1 MFIHIGG
8 AQIVFNSDLIGIFN
22 YNILEYNVNRNL
34 TDSLLTEIVPVKSSS
49 DRPKS
54 LVVTNGRVY
63 TSPISPL
70 TLSRRRNT
78 SL

>member
-22 YNILEYNVNRNL
+22 YNILENNVNRNL
-34 TDSLLTEIVPVKSSS
+34 TDSLLTEMVPVKSSS

>member
-8 AQIVFNSDLIGIFN
+8 AQIVFYSDLIGIFN
-22 YNILEYNVNRNL
+22 YDILENNVNRNL
-34 TDSLLTEIVPVKSSS
+34 TDSFLTKMVPVKSSS

-54 LVVTNGRVY
+54 LVVTNERVY

-70 TLSRRRNT
+70 TLSRRRNA